1 MEFDKEKGNHL
12 SVLPVENAAGRSAI
26 NELGYG
32 APPRPSREQRRPS
45 TMDRARNASVSVARS
60 ESNSGC

>member
-12 SVLPVENAAGRSAI
+12 SVLPVENAAAGRSAI

-45 TMDRARNASVSVARS
+45 TMDRARNGSVSVT
-60 ESNSGC
+60 